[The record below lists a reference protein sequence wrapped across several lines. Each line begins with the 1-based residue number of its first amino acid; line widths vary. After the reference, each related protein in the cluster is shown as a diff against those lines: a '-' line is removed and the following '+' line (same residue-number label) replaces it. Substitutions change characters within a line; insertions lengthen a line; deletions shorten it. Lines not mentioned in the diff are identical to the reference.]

1 MLFSVSNSLNKWLKT
16 DIPRLPDEEGQRIG
30 VHALASD
37 QQIFCW
43 QLHIIDNAPSAC
55 GSRSR
60 HKTIIACEANS
71 RFIVFIPV
79 DAKLTLDE
87 LAARLQMEWQYSLAE
102 TLKQLRAIPSSDIAM
117 FLSELSELNMDIHW
131 VKNTDLSIS
140 GHISDAALWVTQML
154 EEQGLNEL
162 PSDLCTDLSIHIN
175 TEKKRA
181 KNQKQKFMPMVKMM
195 DYCKDILLAEDNG
208 KPLHQNETTN
218 DALFSQQPD
227 EMSQAACN
235 IIDFNQYKQSKR

>member
-1 MLFSVSNSLNKWLKT
+1 MIKKFKMLFSVSNVLNTWLKA
-16 DIPRLPDEEGQRIG
+16 DLPRLPNKEGQRVG
-30 VHALASD
+30 VHSLASD
-37 QQIFCW
+37 EYTCCW
-43 QLHIIDNAPSAC
+43 QVHIIDNAYK
-55 GSRSR
+55 SR

-79 DAKLTLDE
+79 DSKLTLDE

-117 FLSELSELNMDIHW
+117 LLSELAELHMDTHW

-140 GHISDAALWVTQML
+140 GHISDAALWVSQTL
-154 EEQGLNEL
+154 AEQGLNEL

-181 KNQKQKFMPMVKMM
+181 KNQKQKFMPIVKMM
-195 DYCKDILLAEDNG
+195 DYCQDILMEPQPLPAKPDLASATHTASE
-208 KPLHQNETTN
+208 
-218 DALFSQQPD
+218 S
-227 EMSQAACN
+227 AAENSTLVGNN
-235 IIDFNQYKQSKR
+235 IVQLSDYRR